1 MLRIA
6 ESADKIDFSFRSNL
20 DFLHLCKYDSKNK
33 RILILEMTTPSPYE
47 TLIDVDGAFVLVI
60 RGWLGKEQADKVLN
74 DVSAV
79 TVNQYPITM
88 YGKVV
93 NQPRL
98 NYACG
103 DVTDGK
109 SHRYSG
115 GTIPMNEWIPSLKEV
130 RDRIAKE
137 SELQPDSCL
146 VNGYR
151 NGMDYIGFHSD
162 KETNDQ
168 HSTVYTVSLGAT
180 RKFVFQRKSDGYEI
194 EIYLHHTDLV
204 LMTGNTQKLW
214 KHGIPKQKEITEPRY
229 SLTFR
234 VLGLNVQSQP

>member
-1 MLRIA
+1 
-6 ESADKIDFSFRSNL
+6 
-20 DFLHLCKYDSKNK
+20 
-33 RILILEMTTPSPYE
+33 MTTSSPYE

-60 RGWLGKEQADKVLN
+60 RRWLSKEVADKILN

-79 TVNQYPITM
+79 TVSQYPITM
-88 YGKVV
+88 YGKQVM
-93 NQPRL
+93 QPRL

-103 DVTDGK
+103 DVTEGK
-109 SHRYSG
+109 SHQYSG
-115 GTIPMNEWIPSLKEV
+115 GTIPMNQWIPSLKEV

-151 NGMDYIGFHSD
+151 NGMDYLGLHSD

-168 HSTVYTVSLGAT
+168 HSTVFTVSLGAT
-180 RKFVFQRKSDGYEI
+180 RRFIFQRKSDNFEI
-194 EIYLHHTDLV
+194 ECYLHHTDLV

-214 KHGIPKQKEITEPRY
+214 KHGVPKDKTVMTARY

-234 VLGLNVQSQP
+234 VLGLNRK